1 MGDCTVQI
9 HPAFDKIKFMA
20 DYFTHKGFDSFTR
33 IQIFE
38 ADCYVTFPNRAEAE
52 EFASAFD
59 GRRVNGQIIRAI
71 IRYLP
76 DDDIGRPAATPP
88 KRYPASNDDRRL
100 RSRTISVKGY
110 PISKLT
116 DRNLYNDFWKS
127 GYLKQIEICN
137 GIGYLQFDTP
147 EDAETAIQKNDQ
159 MYIGGSRITVEMIPD
174 RALNVPNILV
184 PLVIA
189 DKDDRFVRDDRF

>member
-1 MGDCTVQI
+1 MGDYTVQI

-20 DYFTHKGFDSFTR
+20 DYFTRKGFDSFTR
-33 IQIFE
+33 IQIFDS
-38 ADCYVTFPNRAEAE
+38 DCYVTFPNRTEAT
-52 EFASAFD
+52 EFINAFD
-59 GRRVNGQIIRAI
+59 GRRVNGQIISAT
-71 IRYLP
+71 IRHLP
-76 DDDIGRPAATPP
+76 ENDFSRSSSSRYATL
-88 KRYPASNDDRRL
+88 NDDRRI

-110 PISKLT
+110 PASKLT

-127 GYLKQIEICN
+127 GYLKQIEISN

-159 MYIGGSRITVEMIPD
+159 MYISGSRISVEMIPD

-189 DKDDRFVRDDRF
+189 DKDDRFVRDERF

>member
-20 DYFTHKGFDSFTR
+20 DYFTHKGFDSFIR
-33 IQIFE
+33 IQIFDS
-38 ADCYVTFPNRAEAE
+38 DCYVTFPNRVEAE
-52 EFASAFD
+52 EFVNAFD
-59 GRRVNGQIIRAI
+59 GRRVNGQNIRAM

-76 DDDIGRPAATPP
+76 NNDYGRTSTPP
-88 KRYPASNDDRRL
+88 KRYLTSKDGRRI

-110 PISKLT
+110 PASKLT

-127 GYLKQIEICN
+127 GYLKQIEISN
-137 GIGYLQFDTP
+137 GVGYLQFDTP
-147 EDAETAIQKNDQ
+147 EDAEAAIQKNDQ
-159 MYIGGSRITVEMIPD
+159 MYIEGSRITVEMIPD

-189 DKDDRFVRDDRF
+189 DKDDRFIRDDRF